1 VVATSVVPKDGR
13 AARSYRARLA
23 LADALLNLLNEG
35 VERPTAAQIAERA
48 GVSLRLVFHHF
59 DDLEAIYAS
68 AGDLQ
73 IERVR
78 TLSKPVDSALP
89 FEERVAT
96 FLKIRARVF
105 EYVSPV
111 RRASLRRETSSAEIS
126 RRMRVAHQ
134 LAREHTLHAFA
145 VEIARAPAGQR
156 AEVGAA
162 LDGVTSWEI
171 WEFLRTRSE
180 LSVKQASRIVARMVR
195 AILIGGN

>member
-1 VVATSVVPKDGR
+1 MVAASAVPKDGR

-23 LADALLNLLNEG
+23 LADALLDLLNEG

-111 RRASLRRETSSAEIS
+111 RRASLRREASSAEIS

-134 LAREHTLHAFA
+134 LARDHTLHAFA
-145 VEIARAPAGQR
+145 SEIASAPAGQR
-156 AEVGAA
+156 AEVAAA
-162 LDGVTSWEI
+162 LDGVTSWEM

>member
-1 VVATSVVPKDGR
+1 M
-13 AARSYRARLA
+13 
-23 LADALLNLLNEG
+23 EQ
-35 VERPTAAQIAERA
+35 PTAAQIAERA

-73 IERVR
+73 SERVR
-78 TLSKPVDSALP
+78 TLSKPVASALP

-96 FLKIRARVF
+96 FRKIRARVF

-145 VEIARAPAGQR
+145 GEIARAPAGQR
-156 AEVGAA
+156 AEVAAA
-162 LDGVTSWEI
+162 LDGVTSWEM

-180 LSVKQASRIVARMVR
+180 LSVKQASRIVARIVR
-195 AILIGGN
+195 AILSGGN

>member
-1 VVATSVVPKDGR
+1 MVATSVVPKDGR

-23 LADALLNLLNEG
+23 LADALLDLLNQG
-35 VERPTAAQIAERA
+35 VERPTAAQIAEQA

-89 FEERVAT
+89 FEKRVAT
-96 FLKIRARVF
+96 FVKIRARVF

-126 RRMRVAHQ
+126 RRMRAAHQ
-134 LAREHTLHAFA
+134 LAHDHTLHAFA
-145 VEIARAPAGQR
+145 SEIARAPAGQR
-156 AEVGAA
+156 AEVAAA
-162 LDGVTSWEI
+162 LDAVTSWEM
-171 WEFLRTRSE
+171 WEFLRARSE

-195 AILIGGN
+195 ATLTGGN